1 MFTENPRNRKMM
13 IEVLSKN
20 GSKVSDINL
29 NEELYG
35 GEVKEHLFYEVVKM
49 QLANRRAGN
58 ASTKTKGEVSGGG
71 IKPWKQKGTGRA
83 RSGSTRSPVWRHGG
97 TVFGPHP
104 RDYSYKLP
112 KKVMKEALK
121 SALRLKVRDGRLK
134 VYESLELSAPKS
146 KLALEVLRA
155 AKLDNALIVIDGRD
169 RNLELAVRNLKDYK
183 LISAG
188 GINVYDI
195 LDYDNL
201 VITRS
206 ALEKVEAFVQ

>member
-1 MFTENPRNRKMM
+1 MNV
-13 IEVLSKN
+13 EVLDNN
-20 GSKVSDINL
+20 GSKVSQITL
-29 NEELYG
+29 NEEIFG

-112 KKVMKEALK
+112 RKVMKDALRNALKLRASEGKMMVFEALNLAEPK
-121 SALRLKVRDGRLK
+121 TKDA
-134 VYESLELSAPKS
+134 LELLKKAN
-146 KLALEVLRA
+146 LV
-155 AKLDNALIVIDGRD
+155 NALIVIEGEN
-169 RNLELAVRNLKDYK
+169 RNLELAVRNLKDFQVQRV
-183 LISAG
+183 G
-188 GINVYDI
+188 GLNVYDI
-195 LDYDNL
+195 LNYDNL

-206 ALEKVEAFVQ
+206 ALEKVEAMVQ

>member
-1 MFTENPRNRKMM
+1 
-13 IEVLSKN
+13 
-20 GSKVSDINL
+20 
-29 NEELYG
+29 
-35 GEVKEHLFYEVVKM
+35 M
-49 QLANRRAGN
+49 QMANRRAGT

-121 SALRLKVRDGRLK
+121 SALRLKIKDGRLK
-134 VYESLELSAPKS
+134 VYETLDIEAPKS
-146 KLALEVLRA
+146 RLALEVLKA
-155 AKLDNALIVIDGRD
+155 AKLTSALIVIDGRN

-183 LISAG
+183 LIGAG

-195 LDYDNL
+195 LNYENL
-201 VITRS
+201 VITRG